1 MENVMKLDIKAFA
14 LTCGIIWGLT
24 LPLLTW
30 WVMATSG
37 SSAPLLW
44 LTHVYRG
51 YSLTL
56 GGSVIGAAWAF
67 FDGLLAGALFA
78 WLYDVIGGRLLTQ
91 RHVVG

>member
-14 LTCGIIWGLT
+14 LTCGIIWGLA

-37 SSAPLLW
+37 PRTPLLW
-44 LTHVYRG
+44 LAHVYRG

-56 GGSVIGAAWAF
+56 IGSLIGAVWAF
-67 FDGLLAGALFA
+67 FDGLIGGALFA
-78 WLYDVIGGRLLTQ
+78 WLYDVIGGRLLMQ
-91 RHVVG
+91 RRIIG